1 MYVFMLLYFF
11 LLRSGQQP
19 GSTRTDTLFP
29 YTPLFRSK
37 RRRRGAKRKRR
48 NGLERFFERALSRR
62 VGVVLAGLLV
72 IFSGG
77 ATLGMIAGRSFDAP
91 AKRPSA
97 AVSLAMPEVPYE
109 VPVKAYRGRT
119 DRKSTRLNSSH

>member
-1 MYVFMLLYFF
+1 MPKFSFNPLQ
-11 LLRSGQQP
+11 RSRPAAGRRRQ
-19 GSTRTDTLFP
+19 
-29 YTPLFRSK
+29 

-48 NGLERFFERALSRR
+48 NVLERFFERALSLR

-72 IFSGG
+72 IFSVG

-119 DRKSTRLNSSH
+119 APGPARSEERHVGKECVRTSISRCWP

>member
-1 MYVFMLLYFF
+1 MPKFSFNPLQ
-11 LLRSGQQP
+11 RSRPAAGRRRQ
-19 GSTRTDTLFP
+19 
-29 YTPLFRSK
+29 

-48 NGLERFFERALSRR
+48 NVLERFFERALSLR

-72 IFSGG
+72 IFSVG

-97 AVSLAMPEVPYE
+97 AVRSEEHTSALQSLMRISYAVFCLKKKKRATHYIILT
-109 VPVKAYRGRT
+109 KQS
-119 DRKSTRLNSSH
+119 D